1 MHHPLK
7 AELPRRMNRVHVDG
21 NHVLGRKAAFEQQ
34 LGQGVFNPLL
44 YGTFERP
51 CSYVNSAFWR
61 WIGQARPYCGCGAG
75 FYVG

>member
-34 LGQGVFNPLL
+34 LGQGVFDALL
-44 YGTFERP
+44 YGTFEWPRAKHR
-51 CSYVNSAFWR
+51 VEANL
-61 WIGQARPYCGCGAG
+61 GQLGQRGW
-75 FYVG
+75 